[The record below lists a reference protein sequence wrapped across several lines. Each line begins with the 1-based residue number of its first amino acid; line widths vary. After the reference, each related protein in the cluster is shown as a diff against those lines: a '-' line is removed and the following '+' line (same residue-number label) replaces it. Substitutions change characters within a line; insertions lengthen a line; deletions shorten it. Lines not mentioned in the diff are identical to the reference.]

1 MNQLKFFLTKY
12 EEVCWQRGKAFPFDA
27 DSSYWSP
34 EEKEV
39 FVKMFNTLDGVTTVS
54 ELLAEEVKKYYK
66 DELNESV

>member
-12 EEVCWQRGKAFPFDA
+12 EEVSWQRGKAFPFDP

-34 EEKEV
+34 EEKEI

-54 ELLAEEVKKYYK
+54 ELLAEEVKKDYK
-66 DELNESV
+66 D